1 MKLYWRIYMRMDSM
15 LLWRQPK
22 DQATMNDFN
31 DFSNVRELSILLGI
45 IDKKA
50 YFAIDIESIYW
61 RSSVLPQIDYYTVK
75 ESRHEKYC

>member
-1 MKLYWRIYMRMDSM
+1 MRMDSM
-15 LLWRQPK
+15 LLERQPK

-50 YFAIDIESIYW
+50 YFAIDIESIY
-61 RSSVLPQIDYYTVK
+61 
-75 ESRHEKYC
+75 